1 MSLVFLRRRRLGAGS
16 TAGIIGAL
24 TNAQL
29 VPEGE
34 TRVVR
39 SWEAGDMASIR
50 AEDVVVRWGCTAAI
64 PTQPRHVS
72 NSAESIHWCA
82 DKRAGRLA
90 MQTADVPVPE
100 TWASETFRDTML
112 NLPHDAV
119 VGHFVLRPAAHAQ
132 GLRLWSGD
140 ATAILAAMRANN
152 LTTGGY
158 VSRLIPKVAEYRVFC
173 MLNRAV
179 WVARKTPG
187 NPDDV
192 AWNVARGGRFDNVRW
207 DEWPKAV
214 IIAALQA
221 AAVSGTEF
229 CGVDVMVDAE
239 GLPYVLEVNSAPSQT
254 SPYRQ
259 QCVARALAYHYTQG
273 WNRFPDVEDGPR
285 RTYRSYIHPSLR

>member
-24 TNAQL
+24 TSAQL
-29 VPEGE
+29 VAEGE

-39 SWEAGDMASIR
+39 SWDAADMASIQ
-50 AEDVVVRWGCTAAI
+50 ADDVVVRWGCTAAI
-64 PTQPRHVS
+64 PTQPSHVS

-90 MQTADVPVPE
+90 MQTAGVPVPE
-100 TWASETFRDTML
+100 TWDSAEFLAAAREASSFI
-112 NLPHDAV
+112 A
-119 VGHFVLRPAAHAQ
+119 RPTHHAQ
-132 GLRLWSGD
+132 GRNLLVFDGNRPEQ
-140 ATAILAAMRANN
+140 LAEFVARHGA
-152 LTTGGY
+152 GY
-158 VSRLIPKVAEYRVFC
+158 VSRLISKVAEYRVFC

-214 IIAALQA
+214 ITAALQA

-259 QCVARALAYHYTQG
+259 QCVARALAYHYTQD

-285 RTYRSYIHPSLR
+285 RTYRSYIHPSLK

>member
-29 VPEGE
+29 IAEGE

-39 SWEAGDMASIR
+39 SWEAEDMASIR
-50 AEDVVVRWGCTAAI
+50 ADDVVVRWGCTAAI
-64 PTQPRHVS
+64 PNQPSHVS

-82 DKRAGRLA
+82 DKRSGRWDMQIAG
-90 MQTADVPVPE
+90 VPVPQ
-100 TWASETFRDTML
+100 TWLHYNDVPDDIIREGVVMRPRTHSQGRQLYVCRTYNEM
-112 NLPHDAV
+112 HDA
-119 VGHFVLRPAAHAQ
+119 FHAL
-132 GLRLWSGD
+132 GNPTD
-140 ATAILAAMRANN
+140 AYYI
-152 LTTGGY
+152 
-158 VSRLIPKVAEYRVFC
+158 SSLIPKVAEYRVFC

-259 QCVARALAYHYTQG
+259 QCVARAFAYHYTQG